1 MKAYPNKLILFKK
14 FKQHLVPTIIIIV
27 LIVFSIVIAL
37 NLTGPKEVATA
48 EQVWDAIEQEGYL
61 PVDATYLY
69 EEDMSS
75 LIQCIAFEKD
85 DVYFNFYI
93 LEDSNSARGI
103 YSKIH
108 SHLYQKYYVPYRVEH
123 HSKQANY
130 RIYTI
135 ASKGRYSVDVRVGNT
150 VVYAYCNDGNE
161 EGIVNVMERIG
172 YFDK

>member
-1 MKAYPNKLILFKK
+1 MSDNKSTTIISQKLKPKIIPITILF
-14 FKQHLVPTIIIIV
+14 VIV
-27 LIVFSIVIAL
+27 IFSIVIAL
-37 NLTGPKEVATA
+37 NLTGSKEVATA
-48 EQVWDAIEQEGYL
+48 EQVWDAIAQEGYL

-93 LEDSNSARGI
+93 LEDSNCARGI
-103 YSKIH
+103 YSEIH
-108 SHLYQKYYVPYRVEH
+108 SHLYQKYHVPYRVEH

-150 VVYAYCNDGNE
+150 VVYAYCDDGNE
-161 EGIVNVMERIG
+161 EGIVNVMKEIG
-172 YFDK
+172 YFD